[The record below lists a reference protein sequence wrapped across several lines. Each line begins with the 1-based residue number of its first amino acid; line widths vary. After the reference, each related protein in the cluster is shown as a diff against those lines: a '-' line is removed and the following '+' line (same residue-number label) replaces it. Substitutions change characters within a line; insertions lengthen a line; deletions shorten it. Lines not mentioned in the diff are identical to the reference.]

1 MEITKNKS
9 ITIFKL
15 FLGHL
20 IGLLI
25 AIISL
30 IIAMIISVSLAFQSG
45 LILQANYAD
54 VRLNQLE
61 QTLGE
66 NFNKNLLPIYCKY
79 ILIDNNGNIVESNM
93 SNNDIEKT
101 RSYLLSGKKLYYEF
115 YKQITQL
122 NDNIIIIKYDMLTHF
137 SNPLLHKVIPYP
149 ELLIVC
155 VFLICIVL
163 FVIITA
169 LKFSEKLKR
178 NLIPINEATEKIKAQ
193 DLDFQIRPTKI
204 LEFNASLD
212 AIDKLKE
219 ALTSSLSKQWDNEQ
233 QRKSQLS
240 AIAHDIKTPLTIIKG
255 NAELLLEEESSEE
268 NKGLIS
274 YIQTSS
280 NTIEKYLELLM
291 SVVNNESL
299 DFNAEVVSL
308 NDFINEIT
316 IAVLPLC
323 KLKNIQF
330 NLMNDA
336 KSDVIYIDK
345 ELLKRAIINIIDNSV
360 RYSYKKSHIDM
371 IVSENQA
378 NIIFEINDYGKGFSR
393 ESLKKATQE
402 FFTEDTSRTNNNY
415 GLGLSFAKNVVEM
428 HNGLLEIK
436 NQCGIEGAKVSIY
449 ITK

>member
-9 ITIFKL
+9 ITIFRL

-20 IGLLI
+20 IWLLI
-25 AIISL
+25 ATLSL
-30 IIAMIISVSLAFQSG
+30 IMAIIISVSLAFQSG
-45 LILQANYAD
+45 LILQANYTD
-54 VRLNQLE
+54 IRLNQVE
-61 QTLGE
+61 QTLRE
-66 NFNKNLLPIYCKY
+66 NFNKDLLPIYCKY
-79 ILIDNNGNIVESNM
+79 IFIDNKGNILESNM

-101 RSYLLSGKKLYYEF
+101 RSYLLSGKKSYHEF
-115 YKQITQL
+115 YKEITQP
-122 NDNIIIIKYDMLTHF
+122 NESIIIIKYDMLAHF
-137 SNPLLHKVIPYP
+137 TNPILHKIMPYP
-149 ELLIVC
+149 ELLVVC
-155 VFLICIVL
+155 ILLTCIVV

-169 LKFSEKLKR
+169 LKFSKKLKK

-219 ALTSSLSKQWDNEQ
+219 ALTSSLSKQWNDEQ

-255 NAELLLEEESSEE
+255 NADLLLEEESSEE
-268 NKGLIS
+268 NKALIS

-299 DFNAEVVSL
+299 SFNAEFVSL

-316 IAVLPLC
+316 IDVLPLC

-330 NLMNDA
+330 NSMNDV
-336 KSDVIYIDK
+336 KFDVIYIDK

-360 RYSYKKSHIDM
+360 RYSYKNSRIDM
-371 IVSENQA
+371 VVSDNKS
-378 NIIFEINDYGKGFSR
+378 NIIFEINDYGKGFSV

-415 GLGLSFAKNVVEM
+415 GLGLSFAKNIAEM

-436 NQCGIEGAKVSIY
+436 NQCGIEGAKVVIY